1 MAYTSLPIVK
11 GDELMLFIDNKSIAY
26 ATSHSLTLST
36 TMQDISSK
44 DHGVFGAQISGKRN
58 WEISTEN
65 LYTDKY
71 FDVLFDVYLTGKPVT
86 VVFAHAAD
94 WDPNGI
100 IDKQE
105 NWDPSTGTIYYEGK
119 AVITNL
125 AVTANTGEM
134 STMSA
139 TLTGQGAFEQK
150 NSLVDASTG
159 SWPAVEG

>member
-44 DHGVFGAQISGKRN
+44 DHGAFAAQIAGNRT

-71 FDVLFDVYLTGKPVT
+71 FDILYDVYLTGKAVT
-86 VVFAHAAD
+86 VVFAHAAE

-100 IDKQE
+100 IDKKE
-105 NWDPSTGTIYYEGK
+105 NWDPSTGDIYYTGK

-125 AVTANTGEM
+125 AVSANTGEM
-134 STMSA
+134 STLSA
-139 TLTGQGAFEQK
+139 TLTGQGSLEQK
-150 NSLVDASTG
+150 NSIVDASTG
-159 SWPAVEG
+159 TWPAVQG